1 MVQTKTNKFSNSNG
15 LFHTVAE
22 VLSSDIANLDS
33 IVLCN
38 LLLYGSYK
46 LTVVEHIIIIEAT
59 IHYIT
64 KTNRLA

>member
-1 MVQTKTNKFSNSNG
+1 MAQTKTNKFSNSNG
-15 LFHTVAE
+15 LFDTVVE
-22 VLSSDIANLDS
+22 VLSSDIANLGS

-38 LLLYGSYK
+38 LLLYGSYN
-46 LTVVEHIIIIEAT
+46 LTVVKHRIIIEAT